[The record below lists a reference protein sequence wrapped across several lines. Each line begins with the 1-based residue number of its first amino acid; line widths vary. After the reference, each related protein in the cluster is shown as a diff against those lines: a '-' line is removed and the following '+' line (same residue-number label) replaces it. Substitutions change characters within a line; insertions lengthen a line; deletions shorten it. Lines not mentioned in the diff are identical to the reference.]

1 MVVRLIWISFI
12 LEDGLDDEDGSLGS
26 GLDMKSA
33 NSASMVRKHLDLGDE
48 GGEWPFDL
56 EFGISDSGEG
66 MNVRRRME
74 AVRAHWRSVGNRAM
88 IWRGWAKGRL
98 VIARAKS

>member
-1 MVVRLIWISFI
+1 MGR
-12 LEDGLDDEDGSLGS
+12 

-33 NSASMVRKHLDLGDE
+33 NSASMVWKDLGL
-48 GGEWPFDL
+48 GEEDGECPFDL
-56 EFGISDSGEG
+56 GLGVSSSAEG
-66 MNVRRRME
+66 MNVWRRIE

>member
-1 MVVRLIWISFI
+1 MGR
-12 LEDGLDDEDGSLGS
+12 

-33 NSASMVRKHLDLGDE
+33 NSASMVRKDLDLGEE
-48 GGEWPFDL
+48 GGEWPFGL
-56 EFGISDSGEG
+56 ELGMSGSREG
-66 MNVRRRME
+66 TNVRRRME
-74 AVRAHWRSVGNRAM
+74 AVRAHWRRVGNRAI

>member
-1 MVVRLIWISFI
+1 M
-12 LEDGLDDEDGSLGS
+12 GS

-33 NSASMVRKHLDLGDE
+33 NSASMVRKDLGLGEE
-48 GGEWPFDL
+48 GGEWPFGL
-56 EFGISDSGEG
+56 ELGMSGEEEG
-66 MNVRRRME
+66 TNVRRRTE
-74 AVRAHWRSVGNRAM
+74 AVRAHWRRVGKRAM

>member
-1 MVVRLIWISFI
+1 MK
-12 LEDGLDDEDGSLGS
+12 DGLEGEEGSLGR

-33 NSASMVRKHLDLGDE
+33 NSASMVWKDLGFGE
-48 GGEWPFDL
+48 EAGEWPFDL
-56 EFGISDSGEG
+56 GLGVCGSEEG

-74 AVRAHWRSVGNRAM
+74 AVRAHWRRVGKRAM

>member
-1 MVVRLIWISFI
+1 MSLT
-12 LEDGLDDEDGSLGS
+12 LKDGLEGEEGSLGR

-33 NSASMVRKHLDLGDE
+33 NSAAMVWNGLGL
-48 GGEWPFDL
+48 GEETGECPFDL
-56 EFGISDSGEG
+56 GLGVSGSEEG
-66 MNVRRRME
+66 LNVRRRIE